1 MHLAAALAVS
11 RVLVHRPS
19 ILLLDE
25 PTASLDAESAKE
37 IRSQISDTA
46 RTGGHTVLLSTH
58 NLDDASRLCDRVA
71 ILSHGKILATGT
83 EEEISTNMKN
93 YSSNPKSD
101 SVQITLINTQYFSEE
116 SLLRLVEGVKDVSK
130 RSDGKTIGLSF
141 DSKYSVNE
149 IDVLTAKAV
158 DSLVRT
164 WREHYRCS
172 TDKTFSRKSCNLEI
186 VSRDENREK

>member
-1 MHLAAALAVS
+1 M
-11 RVLVHRPS
+11 HRPS

-158 DSLVRT
+158 DSLVKAGANIT
-164 WREHYRCS
+164 GVVQIKPSLEELY
-172 TDKTFSRKSCNLEI
+172 LEI